1 MLPLRGLPSG
11 LEGIRLQGGRRGD
24 WPAVRALPL
33 RPDSSQLLLSG
44 GSVKGVVARGV
55 ENNGLRS
62 GFIAVVGRPNVGKS
76 TLVNKLVGQK
86 VSITSSRP
94 QTTRSPIRGV
104 RNGAGYQAIFVD
116 TPGSQK
122 PRDTLRAR
130 MQEQVLDSLSES
142 DVILLLFD
150 AQQAAGGLGNGD
162 RYIARLVAGSGTP
175 AIVTINKID
184 LLPTPDRALPI
195 VEEVSEL
202 ANWNEVFQISAANG
216 TNLESLMESI
226 VELLPHGPRYSPEGT
241 VTDYPESLILAEY
254 VREKALNVLREEV
267 PHAAAVEIEDVERKE
282 NVTVVYA
289 TIHVERAT
297 QRMIVLGKGGR
308 TIKQIGT
315 EARRDVERLL
325 GTRIYLDLKV
335 KVSQGWRSDKKFL
348 ERLGL

>member
-1 MLPLRGLPSG
+1 MT
-11 LEGIRLQGGRRGD
+11 EGT
-24 WPAVRALPL
+24 AL
-33 RPDSSQLLLSG
+33 
-44 GSVKGVVARGV
+44 GV
-55 ENNGLRS
+55 ESNGLRS
-62 GFIAVVGRPNVGKS
+62 GFVAVVGRPNVGKS

-94 QTTRSPIRGV
+94 QTTRTPIRGV
-104 RNGAGYQAIFVD
+104 RNGPGYQAVFVD

-130 MQEQVLDSLSES
+130 MQEQVVDSLSES
-142 DVILLLFD
+142 DAILLLFD
-150 AQQAAGGLGNGD
+150 AQQASEGLGSGD
-162 RYIARLVAGSGTP
+162 RYVARLVAGSGTP
-175 AIVTINKID
+175 AIVSLNKTD
-184 LLPTPDRALPI
+184 LLPTPESVLPM
-195 VEEVSEL
+195 VEMVSGL
-202 ANWNEVFQISAANG
+202 GDWKEVFQISATNG
-216 TNLESLMESI
+216 TNLEPLMKSV
-226 VELLPHGPRYSPEGT
+226 VELLPHGPRYFPGGI

-254 VREKALNVLREEV
+254 VREKALNGLREEV
-267 PHAAAVEIEDVERKE
+267 PHAVAVEIEDVERKQ

-289 TIHVERAT
+289 VIHVERAT

-335 KVSQGWRSDKKFL
+335 KVSEGWRSDKKFL

>member
-1 MLPLRGLPSG
+1 MNSSG
-11 LEGIRLQGGRRGD
+11 FHVPN
-24 WPAVRALPL
+24 PAF
-33 RPDSSQLLLSG
+33 
-44 GSVKGVVARGV
+44 

-76 TLVNKLVGQK
+76 TLVNRLVGQK

-104 RNGAGYQAIFVD
+104 RNGPGYQAIFVD

-130 MQEQVLDSLSES
+130 MQVQVGDSLSES
-142 DVILLLFD
+142 DVILVLFD
-150 AQQAAGGLGNGD
+150 AVQASEGLGSGD
-162 RYIARLVAGSGTP
+162 RYLARLVAGSGTP
-175 AIVTINKID
+175 AIVSINKID
-184 LLPTPDRALPI
+184 LLRTHESALPI
-195 VEEVSEL
+195 VEAISGL
-202 ANWNEVFQISAANG
+202 GDWNEVFQISAVEG
-216 TNLESLMESI
+216 TNIEPLMDS
-226 VELLPHGPRYSPEGT
+226 VVDLLPHGPRYFPEGT

-254 VREKALNVLREEV
+254 VREKALNVLRDEV
-267 PHAAAVEIEDVERKE
+267 PHAVAVEIEDVDRKQ

-289 TIHVERAT
+289 IIHVERAT

-308 TIKQIGT
+308 TIKKIGI

-335 KVSQGWRSDKKFL
+335 KVSQGWRSDRRFL

>member
-1 MLPLRGLPSG
+1 M
-11 LEGIRLQGGRRGD
+11 D
-24 WPAVRALPL
+24 
-33 RPDSSQLLLSG
+33 
-44 GSVKGVVARGV
+44 VAST
-55 ENNGLRS
+55 NGLKS

-104 RNGAGYQAIFVD
+104 RNGPEYQAIFVD

-130 MQEQVLDSLSES
+130 MQEQVVDSLSES

-150 AQQAAGGLGNGD
+150 AQGAREGLGSGD
-162 RYIARLVAGSGTP
+162 RYIARLAAGSGTP
-175 AIVTINKID
+175 AIAAINKTD
-184 LLPTPDRALPI
+184 LLRTREEALPI
-195 VEEVSEL
+195 VETVSGLGE
-202 ANWNEVFQISAANG
+202 WTEIFQISASTG
-216 TNLESLMESI
+216 TNLESLMESVI
-226 VELLPHGPRYSPEGT
+226 DLLPPGPRYFPEGT
-241 VTDYPESLILAEY
+241 VTDYPESLVLAEY
-254 VREKALNVLREEV
+254 VREKALGVLREEV
-267 PHAAAVEIEDVERKE
+267 PHAVAVEIEDVERKH

-289 TIHVERAT
+289 VIHVERAT

-315 EARRDVERLL
+315 EARHDVEHLL

>member
-1 MLPLRGLPSG
+1 M
-11 LEGIRLQGGRRGD
+11 
-24 WPAVRALPL
+24 
-33 RPDSSQLLLSG
+33 
-44 GSVKGVVARGV
+44 
-55 ENNGLRS
+55 
-62 GFIAVVGRPNVGKS
+62 GRPNVGKS
-76 TLVNKLVGQK
+76 TLVNRLVGQK

-104 RNGAGYQAIFVD
+104 RNGPGYQAIFVD

-150 AQQAAGGLGNGD
+150 AQGAREDLGSGD
-162 RYIARLVAGSGTP
+162 RYIARLVAESGTP
-175 AIVTINKID
+175 AIAAINKTD
-184 LLPTPDRALPI
+184 LLRTREEALPI
-195 VEEVSEL
+195 VAAVSKL
-202 ANWNEVFQISAANG
+202 ADWIEIFQISASTG
-216 TNLESLMESI
+216 TNVEPLMES
-226 VELLPHGPRYSPEGT
+226 VVRLLPLGPRYFPEGT
-241 VTDYPESLILAEY
+241 VTDYPESLVLAEY
-254 VREKALNVLREEV
+254 VREKALGVLREEV
-267 PHAAAVEIEDVERKE
+267 PHSVAVEIDDVERKE

-289 TIHVERAT
+289 IIHVERAT

-335 KVSQGWRSDKKFL
+335 KVSPGWRSDKKFL

>member
-1 MLPLRGLPSG
+1 M
-11 LEGIRLQGGRRGD
+11 E
-24 WPAVRALPL
+24 PAASTSDL
-33 RPDSSQLLLSG
+33 
-44 GSVKGVVARGV
+44 K
-55 ENNGLRS
+55 S

-104 RNGAGYQAIFVD
+104 RNGPGYQAIFVD

-130 MQEQVLDSLSES
+130 MQEQVVDSLSES

-150 AQQAAGGLGNGD
+150 AQGSDEGLGRGD
-162 RYIARLVAGSGTP
+162 KYIARLVADSGTP
-175 AIVTINKID
+175 AIAAINKTD
-184 LLPTPDRALPI
+184 LLRTREEALPI
-195 VEEVSEL
+195 VDAISSLGGWTEI
-202 ANWNEVFQISAANG
+202 FQISASTG
-216 TNLESLMESI
+216 RNLEPLIQSI
-226 VELLPHGPRYSPEGT
+226 IGLLPPGPRYFPEGT
-241 VTDYPESLILAEY
+241 VTDFPESLVLAEY
-254 VREKALNVLREEV
+254 VREKALGVLREEV
-267 PHAAAVEIEDVERKE
+267 PHAVAVEIEDVERKQ

-289 TIHVERAT
+289 VIHVERAT

>member
-1 MLPLRGLPSG
+1 MLPLRGLSPSLAG
-11 LEGIRLQGGRRGD
+11 VRLQRGHCGGWSG
-24 WPAVRALPL
+24 AAGLPV
-33 RPDSSQLLLSG
+33 RPDSSQRFRTR
-44 GSVKGVVARGV
+44 GSVKGAMARGV

-76 TLVNKLVGQK
+76 TLVNRLVGQK

-104 RNGAGYQAIFVD
+104 RNGPGYQAIFVD

-130 MQEQVLDSLSES
+130 MQEQVVDSLSES

-150 AQQAAGGLGNGD
+150 APQASEGLGSGD

-175 AIVTINKID
+175 AIVTINQTD
-184 LLPTPDRALPI
+184 RLRTREGALPTVQARSRLGY
-195 VEEVSEL
+195 
-202 ANWNEVFQISAANG
+202 WNGVFQISAANG
-216 TNLESLMESI
+216 TNVEPLMDS
-226 VELLPHGPRYSPEGT
+226 VVGLLPHGPRYFPEGT
-241 VTDYPESLILAEY
+241 VTDYPESLVLAEY

-267 PHAAAVEIEDVERKE
+267 PHAVAVEIEDVEIKQ

-289 TIHVERAT
+289 VIHVERAT

-308 TIKQIGT
+308 TIKKIGT

-335 KVSQGWRSDKKFL
+335 KVSQGWRSDRQFL